1 MLKVSRLT
9 TYTYQDHT
17 AAFGRLIEDV
27 SFQLGKGEVL
37 AITGESGCGKTTT
50 IMTIMGL
57 IDFLPGIIRG
67 EVILQGGDLL
77 QGLDQVW
84 DLDQNLVAPGFIP
97 GQSSGGQAPAL
108 RTVITEKKKNAYT
121 EWKRERQSFLR
132 NNIYGKQ
139 ISLIFQDPRAHL
151 NPYLSIGKQMEEIFT
166 LHRKELSQPEVK
178 AHMVEWLKD
187 RVRLLDNIRLSGCS
201 DLQKAY
207 KTYSRSLSGGMCQK
221 ATIAM
226 ALASHPALLIAD
238 EPTTGLDLASEQ
250 EIINLL
256 AHSREICGN
265 KDLSI
270 ILVTHDLKLIR
281 ELADRV
287 MVMYAGQIVEEGLAD
302 EVFAPDSINHPYT
315 ARLRECMET
324 AEADRDGG
332 YKNLP
337 TIEGEAFDPYEK
349 FTSCR
354 FGYRKCCPEMNGQCE
369 RFAHPDEFTRLSE
382 THKIKCHNP
391 LSPTL

>member
-1 MLKVSRLT
+1 MLKVNKLT
-9 TYTYQDHT
+9 TYTYQNHT
-17 AAFGRLIEDV
+17 ATFGRLIEDV

-67 EVILQGGDLL
+67 EVVLQGGNLL
-77 QGLDQVW
+77 QGLDEVW
-84 DLDQNLVAPGFIP
+84 DLDRLDKG
-97 GQSSGGQAPAL
+97 
-108 RTVITEKKKNAYT
+108 VIIEKRKNAYT

-151 NPYLSIGKQMEEIFT
+151 NPYLSIGQQMEEIFT
-166 LHRKELSQPEVK
+166 LHRKELKQPEAR
-178 AHMVEWLKD
+178 AHLVEWLKD

-207 KTYSRSLSGGMCQK
+207 KTYSRDLSGGMCQK

-250 EIINLL
+250 EIIRLL
-256 AHSREICGN
+256 ARSREICGN

-270 ILVTHDLKLIR
+270 ILVTHDLKVIR

-302 EVFAPDSINHPYT
+302 EVFAPNSINHPYT
-315 ARLRECMET
+315 ARLRECMKT

-369 RFAHPDEFTRLSE
+369 RFARPDEFTRLSE
-382 THKIKCHNP
+382 THKIKCSKPN
-391 LSPTL
+391 